1 MSRSLVPAGEPAAD
15 TQSDPDADGLA
26 GALAAD
32 DTVRIVAA
40 RTTHLV
46 ATACRRHDCS
56 PTVAAALGRLLT
68 GAALMG
74 ASLRAPERVTLQVS
88 CDGPVRGLVADAS
101 AGGAIR
107 GYPLAPRA
115 ERPLT
120 PRGKFDVGGIVGR
133 GFLHVTRTFA
143 TGLPYTSAT
152 PLVSGEIGEDLAYFC
167 AQSDQIPSVVAVGVL
182 ANPSGILAA
191 GGFIA
196 QLLPGAREEHMHVL
210 ERTVRHMPHPSRL
223 VRQGMGPEDIALAVG
238 ADLSPRITHRA
249 RLRFACTCSRSR
261 VTRMLVGLGH
271 DDLRELGERSQPTEV
286 VCHVCRR
293 RYTFTPAEIRTL
305 HAAAER
311 TADAQDTLTSG

>member
-1 MSRSLVPAGEPAAD
+1 MLSHDAAEPAGQ
-15 TQSDPDADGLA
+15 THSDPNADGLA
-26 GALAAD
+26 GVLAAH

-46 ATACRRHDCS
+46 ATASQLHDCS
-56 PTVAAALGRLLT
+56 PTVAAAFGRLLT

-74 ASLRAPERVTLQVS
+74 ASLRGPERVTLQIS
-88 CDGPVRGLVADAS
+88 CDGPVRGLVADAA

-120 PRGKFDVGGIVGR
+120 TCGKFDVGGIVGR

-143 TGLPYTSAT
+143 IGLPYTSAT

-196 QLLPGAREEHMHVL
+196 QLLPGAREEDMHVL
-210 ERTVRHMPHPSRL
+210 ERTVRHMPHPSSL
-223 VRQGMGPEDIALAVG
+223 IRQGLRPEQIALAVG
-238 ADLSPRITHRA
+238 AGLAPRITHRA
-249 RLRFACTCSRSR
+249 HLRFACTCSRDR
-261 VTRMLVGLGH
+261 VTRMLIGLGH

-286 VCHVCRR
+286 VCNVCRR
-293 RYTFTPAEIRTL
+293 RYTFTPAEIRAL
-305 HAAAER
+305 HVAADS
-311 TADAQDTLTSG
+311 ADGARDTLTSG